1 VVADLERYRDDG
13 CPLGDFLKAVVSN
26 DLMEAASRADSQ
38 NSYSLPAYAGWLYNE
53 CPSAAR
59 GSKKAYLDWIE
70 AKADERKKKE
80 TP

>member
-1 VVADLERYRDDG
+1 
-13 CPLGDFLKAVVSN
+13 
-26 DLMEAASRADSQ
+26 MEAASRADSQ